1 MKRIGQ
7 LISVATL
14 VASLAGPAAA
24 APIFE
29 DTFNRSGTGNT
40 VGNGWFEVER
50 TPSDVA
56 IDSSQY
62 LALTDARDGSPDAVA
77 TRLDINA
84 NGYGNLLLAFSW
96 AVYNNDSDAADY
108 LYLDAR
114 TGGSSI
120 WTNLATLSLGG
131 SERVFA
137 EFSTLLE
144 WTDSLLELRFWT
156 DVSGG
161 SGNSNNEGALID
173 WVRVSG
179 DAPLDPS
186 AVNALDALAIPEP
199 SSVALLGLGMF
210 GLGAFAW
217 QRRPALARR

>member
-29 DTFNRSGTGNT
+29 DNFNRSGAGNA
-40 VGNGWFEVER
+40 VGNSWIEVER
-50 TPSDVA
+50 TPSDVV
-56 IDSSQY
+56 INSSQY

-77 TRLDINA
+77 THLDINA
-84 NGYGNLLLAFSW
+84 SGYGNLLLAFSW

-108 LYLDAR
+108 LYVDAR
-114 TGGSSI
+114 AAGSSA
-120 WTNLATLSLGG
+120 WTNLTALSLGG
-131 SERVFA
+131 TERVFA

-173 WVRVSG
+173 WVRISG
-179 DAPLDPS
+179 DLLSGSPTASPL
-186 AVNALDALAIPEP
+186 AALAIPEP

-210 GLGAFAW
+210 GLGTLAW
-217 QRRPALARR
+217 RRRPAVARR